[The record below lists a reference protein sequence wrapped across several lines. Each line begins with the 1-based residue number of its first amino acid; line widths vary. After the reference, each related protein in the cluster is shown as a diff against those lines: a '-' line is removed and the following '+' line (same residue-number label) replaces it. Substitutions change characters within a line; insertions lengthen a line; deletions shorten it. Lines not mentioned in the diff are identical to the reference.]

1 MASVRKSHNFPRITV
16 GAVNESSV
24 AKPSALTDENNTI
37 FENYSP
43 RSTSYQLQEPK
54 PAPPPAT
61 EAQDAVMEDGS
72 VSSQKAAQKAA
83 LQRLEEY
90 KAREAELARR
100 KENATKQIQGFTQ
113 EDVNHLMMGYRD
125 KVMAK
130 MTNILMVTSAVG
142 FLVGYGCGW
151 WTFSSAPTVTEA
163 VSAAAKSTAKAAARG
178 AARVAKAAI

>member
-1 MASVRKSHNFPRITV
+1 MAAIRKTHNLPRITI
-16 GAVNESSV
+16 GAVAEGSV

-43 RSTSYQLQEPK
+43 RPSAQQSA
-54 PAPPPAT
+54 PAPAD
-61 EAQDAVMEDGS
+61 AKQDAAMEDSG
-72 VSSQKAAQKAA
+72 VAARKAAQQAA

-90 KAREAELARR
+90 KARETEVARK
-100 KENATKQIQGFTQ
+100 KETSSKQIQGFTQ
-113 EDVNHLMMGYRD
+113 EDVNHLMLGYRD

-130 MTNILMVTSAVG
+130 MTNLLMVTSAVG

-178 AARVAKAAI
+178 AARVVKAAI

>member
-1 MASVRKSHNFPRITV
+1 MAAIRKTHNLPRITI
-16 GAVNESSV
+16 GAVTESSV

-43 RSTSYQLQEPK
+43 RPNAQ
-54 PAPPPAT
+54 PAAVP
-61 EAQDAVMEDGS
+61 QDAAMEDSS
-72 VSSQKAAQKAA
+72 VAARKAAQLAA

-90 KAREAELARR
+90 KAREAEVARK
-100 KENATKQIQGFTQ
+100 KETSSKQIQGFTQ

>member
-1 MASVRKSHNFPRITV
+1 MAAIRKTHNLPRITI
-16 GAVNESSV
+16 GAVAEGSA

-43 RSTSYQLQEPK
+43 RPSAQPVTPEVK
-54 PAPPPAT
+54 
-61 EAQDAVMEDGS
+61 QDAAMEDSG
-72 VSSQKAAQKAA
+72 VAARKAAQQAA

-90 KAREAELARR
+90 KAREAEVARK
-100 KENATKQIQGFTQ
+100 KETSSKQIQGFTQ
-113 EDVNHLMMGYRD
+113 EDVNHLMLGYRD

-178 AARVAKAAI
+178 ATRVAKAAI